1 MESYNAALALGYEP
15 LLDLWEEWR
24 HESPVLDLET
34 GEVVPARRRHH
45 GAPPQLWRVSS
56 PPKDFQKE
64 TLEFFPRISRPPP
77 PPEHGRR
84 ASNGASPRA
93 SDPSRK
99 ERTASGNRP
108 IIRKHWRQLLGAV
121 VKQLQDIPQGW
132 SFLKPVHKYTDI
144 PIENRKAYYKT
155 IQRPVDLDSIAH
167 NLDRYPSPKDFVEDL
182 ELMFDNC
189 FAFNKPGDDVYIA
202 GSQLRKIYRESY
214 DLMREQI
221 EASYAA
227 ELDEGTASKPGE
239 WKLPR
244 FDPEPPKFEVTKGW
258 WANAEEGTLRKRP
271 REQDEQVNDEVEA
284 ASPADDD
291 GEALRKRARVQDG
304 QDSPQESKRVDEPSP
319 SAKVSPS
326 SSESGTVKGSEG
338 RRKKGKKGK
347 KTGEKHKHKG
357 KDREKKGGSKTKGK
371 TDSDNEGR
379 VGKEGADTVDE
390 AREKVVARLLMKE
403 ERKISSSE
411 EKRGL
416 VVDRLVEAGRNQQ
429 AQQDG
434 KDKRAVGRGKAVA
447 DDEKGKAGEGLA
459 DMTKKEKLVEE
470 KKSEGVPVVGKAKRV
485 GKKGTV
491 RRKDEARRGKT
502 RAKGKKGTKKA
513 AASPTA
519 SEGAVEAS
527 PASPSSPSSS
537 SVGEEREAEAN
548 QPEPA
553 ALSGEQKVSS
563 PLGSS
568 TSPSPS
574 ASSSGDDLAPISSLV
589 FDKNSEAEKKMQ
601 SIASS
606 FHAAM
611 VKSEKPP
618 HGKKRKKREAAS
630 SRPNRSASPS
640 PSSSEASPAASS
652 LRSPSPSEDEKQS
665 SKGDKKAKKKHRHH
679 HHHHHHKRS
688 TKKRRLESGDSPSP
702 SELCS
707 SSPSELASLPS
718 PSSSE
723 NLSSPP
729 SPSTETIV
737 TKTGSSAEEKPSAAE
752 TQPTPP
758 APPPPALT
766 LPIPSKRAQ
775 SKKALLKTQQPV
787 LSVVQLPAITRS
799 ADISVSS
806 PSRADAC
813 GNMDAKGTGAESPKL
828 VAVES
833 GESPEEDLFGE
844 PIKATATDEDAATV
858 VTPPEAAGA
867 AVKAEMGGATAG
879 AKDE

>member
-1 MESYNAALALGYEP
+1 M
-15 LLDLWEEWR
+15 
-24 HESPVLDLET
+24 
-34 GEVVPARRRHH
+34 
-45 GAPPQLWRVSS
+45 
-56 PPKDFQKE
+56 
-64 TLEFFPRISRPPP
+64 
-77 PPEHGRR
+77 
-84 ASNGASPRA
+84 
-93 SDPSRK
+93 
-99 ERTASGNRP
+99 
-108 IIRKHWRQLLGAV
+108 
-121 VKQLQDIPQGW
+121 
-132 SFLKPVHKYTDI
+132 
-144 PIENRKAYYKT
+144 
-155 IQRPVDLDSIAH
+155 
-167 NLDRYPSPKDFVEDL
+167 
-182 ELMFDNC
+182 
-189 FAFNKPGDDVYIA
+189 
-202 GSQLRKIYRESY
+202 
-214 DLMREQI
+214 
-221 EASYAA
+221 
-227 ELDEGTASKPGE
+227 
-239 WKLPR
+239 
-244 FDPEPPKFEVTKGW
+244 KGW

-271 REQDEQVNDEVEA
+271 REQVEQVTDEVEA
-284 ASPADDD
+284 ASPANDD

-304 QDSPQESKRVDEPSP
+304 QDAPQEGKGVDEPSP
-319 SAKVSPS
+319 SAQVSPS

-338 RRKKGKKGK
+338 RKKKGKKGK
-347 KTGEKHKHKG
+347 KTGEKRKHKG

-379 VGKEGADTVDE
+379 VGIASADTVDE

-403 ERKISSSE
+403 ERKNSSSE

-416 VVDRLVEAGRNQQ
+416 VVDRLVEEGRNQQ
-429 AQQDG
+429 EPQG
-434 KDKRAVGRGKAVA
+434 GTEKRTVERGNAVA
-447 DDEKGKAGEGLA
+447 DDEKGKAGKGLA
-459 DMTKKEKLVEE
+459 DMTKKEKLTEE
-470 KKSEGVPVVGKAKRV
+470 KKNEGDTVVAKAKRV

-491 RRKDEARRGKT
+491 RGKNEARRGKT

-513 AASPTA
+513 AAPPTA

-537 SVGEEREAEAN
+537 SVGEEREAEAK
-548 QPEPA
+548 QPEHA

-606 FHAAM
+606 FDAAM
-611 VKSEKPP
+611 GKSEKPP
-618 HGKKRKKREAAS
+618 HGKKRKKREATS

-665 SKGDKKAKKKHRHH
+665 SKGDRKAKKKHRHH

-688 TKKRRLESGDSPSP
+688 TKKRRLESGDSPLP

-737 TKTGSSAEEKPSAAE
+737 TKTGSSAEEKPPAAE

-775 SKKALLKTQQPV
+775 N
-787 LSVVQLPAITRS
+787 
-799 ADISVSS
+799 ISVSS

-813 GNMDAKGTGAESPKL
+813 GDMDAKGKGAESPKL

-833 GESPEEDLFGE
+833 GESAEEDLFGE
-844 PIKATATDEDAATV
+844 PIKATATHEDTATV
-858 VTPPEAAGA
+858 VTSPEAAG
-867 AVKAEMGGATAG
+867 GGATAG